1 MSTTTAKKPAVKL
14 LDAKEIEVGDVFSEV
29 SHYTFLGTDG
39 GDYKLSHHASG
50 TNVTLTGAYI
60 EKFLSTANQ
69 HHKEVEVTRED
80 TYWTAKKIEDAVKS
94 GKLAKDHTIKVGD
107 LEALGIRS
115 IFENIH
121 SPQVFQV
128 NYQKQDEVLPAKE
141 LNALRDAQISKS
153 LEIIEKASKGKTGVT
168 KAATEELKKI
178 QENPITGTKA
188 GEMRTLTGYKVQFTS
203 RDGRYSCVDMNI
215 TSGVNTRPVNIN
227 TLQWII
233 IGGVKYIVK

>member
-1 MSTTTAKKPAVKL
+1 MSTTTAKKPVTKL

-29 SHYTFLGTDG
+29 SHYTYLGKDG
-39 GDYKLSHHASG
+39 KDYKLVHHASG
-50 TNVTLTGAYI
+50 TNVTLGGEYI

-69 HHKEVEVTRED
+69 HTFEVEVTRED
-80 TYWTAKKIEDAVKS
+80 TYWTEKKIADAVKS
-94 GKLAKDHTIKVGD
+94 STLMPNHTIKIGD
-107 LEALGIRS
+107 LQALGIRS

-128 NYQKQDEVLPAKE
+128 CYQKQDEPFTAKE
-141 LNALRDAQISKS
+141 LAELRDAQIANA
-153 LEIIEKASKGKTGVT
+153 LVQIDKASKGKSGIA

-178 QENPITGTKA
+178 QENPILPFKV
-188 GEMRTLTGYKVQFTS
+188 GEMRVLTGYKVQFTS

-215 TSGVNTRPVNIN
+215 TKGINTRPVNIN

-233 IGGVKYIVK
+233 IGGTKYFVK